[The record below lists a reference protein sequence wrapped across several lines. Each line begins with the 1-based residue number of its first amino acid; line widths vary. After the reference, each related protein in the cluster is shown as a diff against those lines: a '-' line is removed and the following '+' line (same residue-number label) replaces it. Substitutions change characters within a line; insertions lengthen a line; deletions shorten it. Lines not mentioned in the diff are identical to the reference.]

1 MEQFLS
7 FTIVGLVT
15 ASVYAIAASG
25 MVVTYATSGIFN
37 FAHGAIAM
45 ASAFLFWQLSSSSA
59 WGLPWP
65 VALVLVVGVFAPLF
79 GVLVDRVV
87 LRGLEGAP
95 EVARVVVPVGLL
107 FGLLALVPIIWEPRN
122 RNIPPFFGNDRYQ
135 IFSLDVFVTRH
146 QLAIIVLAVVVAGV
160 LRGVLYG
167 TRAGVAMRAVV
178 DSRGLARLNGAR
190 PGRSSAL
197 SWGLGCGLAAL
208 AGVLVSEQLDVLLL
222 TLLVFNAYAAA
233 VVGRLRSLPMTFLGA
248 VVLGLAQAYA
258 VGYMPDNP
266 TWLPDDIDLKTP
278 MITAVPVIMLFIV
291 LLVLPQAQLR
301 TSGVQRSREAVG
313 RPTMRRSA
321 LGMVGLVAVTGL
333 GAMVLSNADAVS
345 WGKALAYAI
354 IMLSLVP
361 LTGYAGQISLAQMSF
376 AGLGAYA
383 VATWGG
389 GGNPLGVIAAAVLAA
404 VVGALVALPALRLRG
419 IYLALATF
427 AFAVFMDKVVFNQ
440 RALFASGSLSVDRPS
455 FGPVSFESNQAYLVL
470 LAIVFSLLG
479 LFVVWLRLGPLGRRL
494 QAMKD
499 SPAACATL
507 GMSLTRTK
515 LMVFMISAGIAGIG
529 GACLAGLSEVAQPS
543 QFEVLAGLPILL
555 LAVAGGVAMVSGSL
569 FGGFLLAL
577 FAILPGWIP
586 EEWQIAG
593 FQAQDLVEDL
603 LLVMPALLGISLGR
617 NPNGAAHEIGT
628 RVRAL
633 LGRDDAGGEVGPDP
647 GEVLVDVETLG
658 IDHPLTGRE
667 AAALDAR
674 LCLDEEVVD
683 AVAAG
688 R

>member
-1 MEQFLS
+1 VEQFLQ
-7 FTIVGLVT
+7 FTVVGLVT
-15 ASVYAIAASG
+15 GAVYAIAASG

-45 ASAFLFWQLSSSSA
+45 ASAFLFWQLNIG

-65 VALVLVVGVFAPLF
+65 AALILVVGVIAPLF
-79 GVLVDRVV
+79 GVLVERVV

-107 FGLLALVPIIWEPRN
+107 FGLLALVPIIWKPRN
-122 RNIPPFFGNDRYQ
+122 RNIPPFFGAGKFEDLLGLGVN
-135 IFSLDVFVTRH
+135 VTH
-146 QLAIIVLAVVVAGV
+146 QDLAIIVLAVVVAGG
-160 LRGVLYG
+160 LRALLYG

-178 DSRGLARLNGAR
+178 DSRTLARLDGAR

-197 SWGLGCGLAAL
+197 SWALGCGLAAL
-208 AGVLVSEQLDVLLL
+208 AGLLISEQLDVLLL

-233 VVGRLRSLPMTFLGA
+233 VVGRLRSLPMTFVGA
-248 VVLGLAQAYA
+248 IVLGLAQAYA
-258 VGYMPDNP
+258 VGYMPNNP
-266 TWLPDDIDLKTP
+266 SWLPDDVDLKTP
-278 MITAVPVIMLFIV
+278 MITAVPVVMLFIV
-291 LLVLPQAQLR
+291 LLLLPHAPLR
-301 TSGVQRSREAVG
+301 TAGVQRSREAVG
-313 RPTMRRSA
+313 KPTMRRSMIGMGA
-321 LGMVGLVAVTGL
+321 LVVVTGL
-333 GAMVLSNADAVS
+333 GAMTLSDGDAIS
-345 WGKALAYAI
+345 WGKALGYAI
-354 IMLSLVP
+354 VMLSLVP

-389 GGNPLGVIAAAVLAA
+389 GGNPLGLVAAAVLAA
-404 VVGALVALPALRLRG
+404 VVGALVALPALRLSG

-440 RALFASGSLSVDRPS
+440 RALFESGSKSVDRPAL
-455 FGPVSFESNQAYLVL
+455 GPVSFESNQAYLVL
-470 LAIVFSLLG
+470 LALMFAVLG

-515 LMVFMISAGIAGIG
+515 LLVFMISAAIAGIG
-529 GACLAGLSEVAQPS
+529 GAALAGLSEVAQPS
-543 QFEVLAGLPILL
+543 QFEVLAGLPVLL
-555 LAVAGGVAMVSGSL
+555 LAVAGGIAMVSGSL
-569 FGGFLLAL
+569 LGGFFLAL
-577 FAILPGWIP
+577 FAIVPGWIP
-586 EEWQIAG
+586 EGWEIAG
-593 FQAQDLVEDL
+593 IEARELVENL

-617 NPNGAAHEIGT
+617 NPNGAAHEIGS
-628 RVRAL
+628 RLRAL
-633 LGRDDAGGEVGPDP
+633 FGRDRAGTEVGPDP
-647 GEVLVDVETLG
+647 AELLVDVETLG
-658 IDHPLTGRE
+658 IDHPLTARQ
-667 AAALDAR
+667 AVVLDER
-674 LCLDEEVVD
+674 LGLDEEVIH

>member
-1 MEQFLS
+1 MDQFLS

-45 ASAFLFWQLSSSSA
+45 ASAFVFWQLHTG

-65 VALVLVVGVFAPLF
+65 VALLLVVGVIAPLF
-79 GVLVDRVV
+79 GVLVERVV

-107 FGLLALVPIIWEPRN
+107 FGLLALVPIVWKPRN
-122 RNIPPFFGNDRYQ
+122 RSIPPFFGNDRYEV
-135 IFSLDVFVTRH
+135 FGLDVFVTRH
-146 QLAIIVLAVVVAGV
+146 QLAIIVLAVVVAGALRV
-160 LRGVLYG
+160 LLYG

-178 DSRGLARLNGAR
+178 DSRTLARLDGAR

-197 SWGLGCGLAAL
+197 SWALGCGLAAL
-208 AGVLVSEQLDVLLL
+208 AGVLVSEQLDVYLL

-248 VVLGLAQAYA
+248 VILGLAQAYA

-266 TWLPDDIDLKTP
+266 TWLPDDVDLKTP

-291 LLVLPQAQLR
+291 LLVLPHAPLR
-301 TSGVQRSREAVG
+301 AAGVQRSREAVG
-313 RPTMRRSA
+313 KPTMKRSA
-321 LGMVGLVAVTGL
+321 IGMGVLIGLTLVGAN
-333 GAMVLSNADAVS
+333 VLSSSDAIS
-345 WGKALAYAI
+345 WGRALAYGI
-354 IMLSLVP
+354 VMLSLVP

-389 GGNPLGVIAAAVLAA
+389 GGNPLGLIGAAVLAA
-404 VVGALVALPALRLRG
+404 VVGAIVALPALRLRG

-440 RALFASGSLSVDRPS
+440 RALFESGSKSVDRPS
-455 FGPVSFESNQAYLVL
+455 LGPVSFESNQAYLVL
-470 LAIVFSLLG
+470 LSVMFAVLG

-515 LMVFMISAGIAGIG
+515 LIVFMISAGIAGIG
-529 GACLAGLSEVAQPS
+529 GAAIAGLSEVAQPS
-543 QFEVLAGLPILL
+543 QFEVLAGLPVLL
-555 LAVAGGVAMVSGSL
+555 LAVAGGIAMVSGSL
-569 FGGFLLAL
+569 VGGFFLAL
-577 FAILPGWIP
+577 FAIIPGWIP
-586 EEWQIAG
+586 EGWEIAG
-593 FQAQDLVEDL
+593 IEAQQLVENL
-603 LLVMPALLGISLGR
+603 FLIMPALLGISLGR

-628 RVRAL
+628 RLRATF
-633 LGRDDAGGEVGPDP
+633 GRDREAAEVGPDP
-647 GEVLVDVETLG
+647 AELLVDVETLG
-658 IDHPLTGRE
+658 IDHPLTARE
-667 AAALDAR
+667 AAALDAH
-674 LCLDEEVVD
+674 LCLDEEVIH

-688 R
+688 G

>member
-1 MEQFLS
+1 MRDFLS

-45 ASAFLFWQLSSSSA
+45 ASAFVFWQLHTG
-59 WGLPWP
+59 WGLAWP
-65 VALVLVVGVFAPLF
+65 VALLLTVVVIAPLF
-79 GVLVDRVV
+79 GVLVERVV

-107 FGLLALVPIIWEPRN
+107 FGLLALVPIIWAPRQ
-122 RNIPPFFGNDRYQ
+122 RSIPPFFGNDRYE
-135 IFSLDVFVTRH
+135 IFGLDVFVTRH
-146 QLAIIVLAVVVAGV
+146 QIAIIVLAVVVAGA
-160 LRGVLYG
+160 LRAVLYG

-178 DSRGLARLNGAR
+178 DSRTLARLDGAR

-197 SWGLGCGLAAL
+197 SWALGCGLAAL
-208 AGVLVSEQLDVLLL
+208 AGVLVSEQLDVLVL

-266 TWLPDDIDLKTP
+266 TWLPDTIDIKTP
-278 MITAVPVIMLFIV
+278 MITAVPVIMLFVV
-291 LLVLPQAQLR
+291 LLLLPHAPLR
-301 TSGVQRSREAVG
+301 TSGVQRSRESVG
-313 RPTMRRSA
+313 KPTMRRSIFGMGA
-321 LGMVGLVAVTGL
+321 LVTVALL
-333 GAMVLSNADAVS
+333 GAMTLSNSDAVS
-345 WGKALAYAI
+345 WGKALGYAI
-354 IMLSLVP
+354 VMLSLVP

-389 GGNPLGVIAAAVLAA
+389 GGNPLGIIAAAVLAA
-404 VVGALVALPALRLRG
+404 AVGALVALPALRLRG

-440 RALFASGSLSVDRPS
+440 RALFSSGSLSVDRPS

-470 LAIVFSLLG
+470 LALVFSVLG

-515 LMVFMISAGIAGIG
+515 LGVFMISAAIAGVG

-543 QFEVLAGLPILL
+543 QFEVLAGLPVLL

-569 FGGFLLAL
+569 LGGFLLAL
-577 FAILPGWIP
+577 FAIVPGWVP
-586 EEWQIAG
+586 PEWQIAG
-593 FQAQDLVEDL
+593 FEARTLVEDL
-603 LLVMPALLGISLGR
+603 LLVAPALLGISLGR
-617 NPNGAAHEIGT
+617 NPNGAAHEISSRACAPCSVGAARGQTTHRT
-628 RVRAL
+628 RPICSSTSRPWASTTRSPP
-633 LGRDDAGGEVGPDP
+633 GRRRPPTSSCAW
-647 GEVLVDVETLG
+647 T
-658 IDHPLTGRE
+658 R
-667 AAALDAR
+667 R
-674 LCLDEEVVD
+674 
-683 AVAAG
+683 
-688 R
+688 